1 MLVLTRFTQHEG
13 RRRDSRV
20 NIYDAKSG
28 RLVGAVHVLESST
41 SRVRLGFDFN
51 RDEFTIVRSEADH
64 STKQSKEGRE
74 EREEREDANG

>member
-20 NIYDAKSG
+20 NIYDARSG
-28 RLVGAVHVLESST
+28 KLVGSVHVLESSM

-51 RDEFTIVRSEADH
+51 RDEFTIVRNEADH
-64 STKQSKEGRE
+64 NTKQAKETKEDSRE
-74 EREEREDANG
+74 